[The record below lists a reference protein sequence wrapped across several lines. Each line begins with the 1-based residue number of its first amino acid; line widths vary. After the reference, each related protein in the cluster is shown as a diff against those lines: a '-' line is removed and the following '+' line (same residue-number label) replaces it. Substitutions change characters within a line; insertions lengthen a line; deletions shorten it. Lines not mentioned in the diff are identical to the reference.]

1 MNACM
6 LAYATREEED
16 RAREQWFAEKEER
29 RRQRELEHMEVER
42 RRAEVIRMMREGEA
56 ERAKAEEN
64 ANLSWFGWG
73 KK

>member
-6 LAYATREEED
+6 LAHATREEED

-56 ERAKAEEN
+56 ERAKAEEK
-64 ANLSWFGWG
+64 AKSSWFGWG